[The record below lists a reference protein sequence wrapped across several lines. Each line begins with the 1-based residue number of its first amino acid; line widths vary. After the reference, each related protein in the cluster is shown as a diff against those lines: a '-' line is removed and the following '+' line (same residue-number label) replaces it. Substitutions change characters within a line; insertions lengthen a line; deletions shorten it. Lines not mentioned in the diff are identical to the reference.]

1 MADNEKSEIGLLI
14 LVFGIILLIIGV
26 ILSFYEIMLSFTIQT
41 GGMRYT
47 PHLFT
52 YPYQFV
58 GIVLVLAGIVIAI
71 VGGYRWKMKQKTNTK
86 KRK

>member
-1 MADNEKSEIGLLI
+1 MADNEKSGIGLLI

-26 ILSFYEIMLSFTIQT
+26 ILSFYEIMLAFNIQT

-71 VGGYRWKMKQKTNTK
+71 VGGYRWKTRQKKEIKQ
-86 KRK
+86 